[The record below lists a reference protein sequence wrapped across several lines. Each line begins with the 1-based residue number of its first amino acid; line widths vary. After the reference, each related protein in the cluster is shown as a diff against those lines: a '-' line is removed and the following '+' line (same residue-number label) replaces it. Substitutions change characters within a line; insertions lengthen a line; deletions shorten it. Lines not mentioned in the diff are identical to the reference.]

1 MSYDSLEEIK
11 NKQKQLQVQG
21 SQVPE
26 VEYEGLGLNEGT
38 VPISEDYQANVS
50 KQSNKQSSFNTSL
63 NAGKSNTVSSA
74 SLNKDA
80 ISQVNPSDYGNII
93 QKRGLID
100 ASTDSILAEIGKMRE
115 NRLNTLKKN
124 LQTSADRERRKLKFN
139 AWANLL
145 TSLGNIAGLGNAT
158 PVQTDNTRT
167 LESFKRL
174 QDIYDAADNIE
185 SDPTVSWLDREN
197 LNRRAVIDSYNQQ
210 SEQNFI
216 NQMNQFASGLANAVG
231 VNREQETTNE
241 AASISQ
247 GGGQSYGAAINE
259 GLKTSGLT
267 EEGIAIQEG
276 KNRTGQNAHTVN
288 LGGGVGA
295 KKLVGITDRD
305 ANTILADLQ
314 ANIDS
319 GKSSL
324 VTYKDSTGNTVGA
337 DIKPLID
344 GLKGRTVQVRRHKV
358 DEKGNKLYDNDG
370 KPVIVTENVKLSTD
384 SSIRNILMMALG
396 DTGDSQFIARQLTSM
411 IDNADRYG
419 VYYQYFGTDGYRPP
433 IDNTAPAADN
443 TAVTEQENVVYDG
456 ATVMNMTQEEV
467 RALSNEDLMKIYDD
481 PALSDYIDDF
491 QAKLS
496 EEQIKYIRE
505 TLASREKD
513 LEDLDFQ
520 GV

>member
-11 NKQKQLQVQG
+11 NKQKQLQGQG

-26 VEYEGLGLNEGT
+26 VEYEGLGLNEGA
-38 VPISEDYQANVS
+38 VPISEDYHTNVS

-63 NAGKSNTVSSA
+63 SAGKSNTVSSA

-93 QKRGLID
+93 QKRSLID

-139 AWANLL
+139 AWTDLI
-145 TSLGNIAGLGNAT
+145 TSLGNIVGWGIGGTSAT
-158 PVQTDNTRT
+158 PVQTDNRKT

-247 GGGQSYGAAINE
+247 GSGQSYGAAINE

-267 EEGIAIQEG
+267 EEGAAIQEG

-305 ANTILADLQ
+305 ANSILADLQ
-314 ANIDS
+314 ANIGS

-324 VTYKDSTGNTVGA
+324 VRYEDEDGNRVSA
-337 DIKPLID
+337 NIKPIIE
-344 GLKGRTVQVRRHKV
+344 GLKGRKIQVRSHKK
-358 DEKGNKLYDNDG
+358 DENGNTIFDKDG
-370 KPVIVTENVKLSTD
+370 KPVIVTEDVKLSTD
-384 SSIRNILMMALG
+384 ASIRSILMMALG

-411 IDNADRYG
+411 IDNADRDG
-419 VYYQYFGTDGYRPP
+419 VYYQYFGSGTYVPPPPVDGN
-433 IDNTAPAADN
+433 DATNGNNAG
-443 TAVTEQENVVYDG
+443 YDG
-456 ATVMNMTQEEV
+456 TTVMNMTQEEV

-481 PALSDYIDDF
+481 PALSDYMDDF
-491 QAKLS
+491 IDKLS
-496 EEQIKYIRE
+496 GKQIKYIRK
-505 TLASREKD
+505 TLESREKD
-513 LEDLDFQ
+513 LENLDFQ